1 MKFIRFDD
9 WRRLRGAEVEI
20 WHDGHLQRTGIIDE
34 ATEDS
39 TMAWVAADSKEPR
52 RLLERGSGFELR
64 ICFEQLVL
72 RAGPSTP
79 PTQFGP

>member
-9 WRRLRGAEVEI
+9 WRKLRGAEVEI
-20 WHDGHLQRTGIIDE
+20 WLDSALQRTGIIDE

-52 RLLERGSGFELR
+52 RLLERASGFELR
-64 ICFEQLVL
+64 ISFDELVL

-79 PTQFGP
+79 QRNSDL